1 MRSYQIV
8 KLKLSIVALFALGAL
23 IVSPLTARAQ
33 EGEPVVVDEV
43 IAQVNDG
50 VITLS
55 MLKRAIKEKIEEL
68 KSEGVPEAQAVDAI
82 NKQQAQ
88 LIVTLINGQI
98 LIQKGKEMD
107 LADDVEAAV
116 NRRMLEIAKAQ
127 GITSME
133 KLEEAMKQGGI
144 DPAVIRQTMRTE
156 MMKQAV
162 IEREVDAK
170 IFYGPTSD
178 ELHKYFD
185 AHKDLFRKPESVKLS
200 EILLSLAGKP
210 ESEVKARALQIV
222 AQARGGAEFRSL
234 ASTYSERESGG
245 VRTAVQNGGEV
256 GYFEVSNLR
265 PDIAGA
271 IKNVKA
277 GGISEPLR
285 TDEGYQILRVDERTA
300 GSEVPT
306 FNENRVRDAIT
317 AERSPKAREAY
328 LQDLRNDAY
337 IKLAASYQASVEP
350 LLKITPP
357 KTVRVNEKKEKEKEK
372 EKNGKP

>member
-1 MRSYQIV
+1 V
-8 KLKLSIVALFALGAL
+8 KLKLSMVALFVLGAF
-23 IVSPLTARAQ
+23 IVSPLTAHAQ

-55 MLKRAIKEKIEEL
+55 MLKRAMKDKVEEL
-68 KSEGVPEAQAVDAI
+68 KNDGMAEAQALDLV

-88 LIVTLINGQI
+88 IIVTLINGQI
-98 LIQKGKEMD
+98 LLQKGKE
-107 LADDVEAAV
+107 LEVADDVEAAV

-133 KLEEAMKQGGI
+133 KLEEAMKQSGV

-185 AHKDLFRKPESVKLS
+185 AHKDKFRKPESVKLS
-200 EILLSLAGKP
+200 EILLGLAGKP
-210 ESEVKARALQIV
+210 ESEVKARAAQIV
-222 AQARGGAEFRSL
+222 AQARGGADFGGL
-234 ASTYSERESGG
+234 AATYSEREAGG
-245 VRTAVQNGGEV
+245 VRTAVQNKGEV
-256 GYFEVSNLR
+256 GFFEVTNLR
-265 PDIAGA
+265 PDIAAA

-277 GGISEPLR
+277 GGVSEPLR

-300 GSEVPT
+300 GSDVPT

-337 IKLAASYQASVEP
+337 IKLAESYQASVEP